1 MQNYKFLFSIL
12 FFSMNL
18 CSETIN
24 YLQIDD
30 DYKISIFASD
40 IESPR
45 QLAEGADGT
54 IYVGSRGSG
63 RIYAIR
69 DTDNNGVIDEKILI
83 AKDLIY
89 ATGVSLYKGSLYFS
103 EIDKIWKIEDVS
115 QQLKENN
122 NSIPKKILVTDNL
135 PSDKWHGWKWIKHD
149 QEGNLYTNVGAPCN
163 VCESQDKRFASILRL
178 KNNSWDYIARGVRN
192 SVGFDFDQEGNLYT
206 NVGAPCNVCE
216 SQDKRFASIL
226 RLKNNSW
233 DYIARGVRNSVGF
246 DFHPISQKLYFTDNG
261 RDWLGDDSP
270 SCELNKVDSE
280 GGFFGF
286 PYKHAKNVSD
296 PEFGSLNPGFLFID
310 PIAELGAHV
319 APTGMT
325 FYTKDMFN
333 EFKNDILIT
342 LHGSWNRSSK
352 VGYKVIRVSLDE
364 EGNVSKVSDFITG
377 WLQGE
382 RVLGRPSSPFVMS
395 DGSILI
401 ADDKANVIYRVTHQN
416 Q

>member
-1 MQNYKFLFSIL
+1 MQNYKFLFLIL
-12 FFSMNL
+12 FFSLNL
-18 CSETIN
+18 FSETVDH
-24 YLQIDD
+24 LRIDD
-30 DYKISIFASD
+30 GYKISIFAND
-40 IESPR
+40 IGSPR

-54 IYVGSRGSG
+54 VYVGSRSSG

-83 AKDLIY
+83 AKDLTY
-89 ATGVSLYKGSLYFS
+89 ATGVSLHQGSLYFS
-103 EIDKIWKIEDVS
+103 EIDKIWKIEDIS
-115 QQLKENN
+115 QQLKDNN
-122 NSIPKKILVTDNL
+122 NSIPEKVLVTDNL

-163 VCESQDKRFASILRL
+163 VCESKDKRFASILRL
-178 KNNSWDYIARGVRN
+178 KNNSWEYV
-192 SVGFDFDQEGNLYT
+192 
-206 NVGAPCNVCE
+206 
-216 SQDKRFASIL
+216 
-226 RLKNNSW
+226 
-233 DYIARGVRNSVGF
+233 ARGVRNSVGF
-246 DFHPISQKLYFTDNG
+246 DFHPTSQKLYFTDNG

-270 SCELNKVDSE
+270 SCELNKVDSD

-286 PYKHAKNVSD
+286 PYKHAKNISD
-296 PEFGSLNPGFLFID
+296 PEFGDLNPGFSFID

-325 FYTKDMFN
+325 FYNKDMFN

-352 VGYKVIRVSLDE
+352 VGYKVIRVSLDD

-377 WLQGE
+377 WLQEE

-401 ADDKANVIYRVTHQN
+401 ADDKADLIYRITKS
-416 Q
+416 

>member
-1 MQNYKFLFSIL
+1 MQNYKFLFSVL
-12 FFSMNL
+12 FFSLNL
-18 CSETIN
+18 FSETVN
-24 YLQIDD
+24 HLQIDEG
-30 DYKISIFASD
+30 YKISIFAND
-40 IESPR
+40 IGSPR

-63 RIYAIR
+63 KIYAIR
-69 DTDNNGVIDEKILI
+69 DTDKNGVIDEKILI

-89 ATGVSLYKGSLYFS
+89 ATGVSLFEGSLYFS
-103 EIDKIWKIEDVS
+103 EIDKIWKIEDIS
-115 QQLKENN
+115 QQLKDNN
-122 NSIPKKILVTDNL
+122 NYIPEKVLVTDNL

-163 VCESQDKRFASILRL
+163 VCESKDKRFASILRL
-178 KNNSWDYIARGVRN
+178 KNNSWEYV
-192 SVGFDFDQEGNLYT
+192 
-206 NVGAPCNVCE
+206 
-216 SQDKRFASIL
+216 
-226 RLKNNSW
+226 
-233 DYIARGVRNSVGF
+233 ARGVRNSVGF
-246 DFHPISQKLYFTDNG
+246 DFHPTSQKLYFTDNG

-270 SCELNKVDSE
+270 SCELNKVDSD

-286 PYKHAKNVSD
+286 PYKHAKNISD
-296 PEFGSLNPGFLFID
+296 PEFGDLNPGFSFID

-325 FYTKDMFN
+325 FYNKDMFN

-352 VGYKVIRVSLDE
+352 VGYKVIRVSLDD

-377 WLQGE
+377 WLQEE

-401 ADDKANVIYRVTHQN
+401 ADDKADLIYRITKS
-416 Q
+416 

>member
-1 MQNYKFLFSIL
+1 MQNYKFLFLIL
-12 FFSMNL
+12 FFSLNL
-18 CSETIN
+18 FSETVDH
-24 YLQIDD
+24 LQIDD
-30 DYKISIFASD
+30 GYKISIFAND
-40 IESPR
+40 IGSPR

-54 IYVGSRGSG
+54 VYVGSRDSG

-83 AKDLIY
+83 AKDLTY
-89 ATGVSLYKGSLYFS
+89 ATGVSLHQGSLYFS
-103 EIDKIWKIEDVS
+103 EIDKIWKIEDIS
-115 QQLKENN
+115 RQLKDNN
-122 NSIPKKILVTDNL
+122 NSIPEKVLVTDNL

-163 VCESQDKRFASILRL
+163 VCESKDKRFASILRL
-178 KNNSWDYIARGVRN
+178 KNNSWEYV
-192 SVGFDFDQEGNLYT
+192 
-206 NVGAPCNVCE
+206 
-216 SQDKRFASIL
+216 
-226 RLKNNSW
+226 
-233 DYIARGVRNSVGF
+233 ARGVRNSVGF
-246 DFHPISQKLYFTDNG
+246 DFHPTSQKLYFTDNG

-270 SCELNKVDSE
+270 SCELNKVDSD

-286 PYKHAKNVSD
+286 PYKHAKNISD
-296 PEFGSLNPGFLFID
+296 PEFGDLNPGFSFID

-325 FYTKDMFN
+325 FYNKDMFN

-352 VGYKVIRVSLDE
+352 VGYKVIRVSLDD

-377 WLQGE
+377 WLQEE

-401 ADDKANVIYRVTHQN
+401 ADDKADLIYRITKS
-416 Q
+416 